1 MAGKRGKST
10 GLQCIPEQRGLEVG
24 RKPSG
29 TLTDAELRIMRVLW
43 ARPESTTMDVVN
55 AIVDPPLA
63 RNTVMTVLG
72 VLERK
77 GYVKHRT
84 EGRTFIYSAVIAQG
98 AASGSAL
105 ESVLT
110 RFFDGSAEALV
121 SKLLDS
127 KKISTADRK
136 RLQKMIDESSS
147 E

>member
-1 MAGKRGKST
+1 M
-10 GLQCIPEQRGLEVG
+10 G
-24 RKPSG
+24 RKPSA

-43 ARPESTTMDVVN
+43 ARPQSTTMDVVN

-77 GYVKHRT
+77 GYVRHRT
-84 EGRTFIYSAVIAQG
+84 EGRTFIYSAVVAQE
-98 AASGSAL
+98 AARGSAL
-105 ESVLT
+105 ENVLT

-127 KKISTADRK
+127 KKISAADRK
-136 RLQKMIDESSS
+136 RLQEMIDESG
-147 E
+147 EP